1 MGRLLRA
8 DRLAVDLLR
17 AELDHDAAESTAD
30 RERAAVALAAVDHAR
45 AATYGWTV
53 APDYAPAA
61 G

>member
-30 RERAAVALAAVDHAR
+30 RERAADHAR